1 MFIIYLSEANINTL
15 ISGLLVL
22 SGVAIAPL
30 IAFFTTLF
38 TRKYEETLANRK
50 IVKPTLDTS
59 LGFMFEII
67 QRSDYVYKR
76 CDKKYL
82 NEISNELFPLNFIM
96 SMESKHEKISEIL
109 INGFTNLPKR
119 VLKNSSSFYEHSEIL
134 INYLK
139 DEVIQDNHQ
148 IDLVNYTSILKIV
161 NKYYK
166 KTLKYTRRY
175 LGVK

>member
-1 MFIIYLSEANINTL
+1 
-15 ISGLLVL
+15 
-22 SGVAIAPL
+22 
-30 IAFFTTLF
+30 
-38 TRKYEETLANRK
+38 
-50 IVKPTLDTS
+50 
-59 LGFMFEII
+59 
-67 QRSDYVYKR
+67 
-76 CDKKYL
+76 
-82 NEISNELFPLNFIM
+82 
-96 SMESKHEKISEIL
+96 
-109 INGFTNLPKR
+109 
-119 VLKNSSSFYEHSEIL
+119 LKNSSSFYEHSEIL